1 VRFRLIPRDE
11 SFFPLFDEAAT
22 NLAECAG
29 LLRDVIVGLGDS
41 RAGHARINE
50 CERRGDELTQ
60 TILRRL
66 DQSFVAPFDRE
77 DIHALTEQIDDVVDD
92 IHAVSELMVL
102 HDVDEPLPEVRE
114 LADVLVKAADAVT
127 GLIGKLSRLRGIEAD
142 LQAVDRFESEGD
154 HIYRRCV
161 AHLFSGDFN
170 AFDVLRWKGIVEAIE
185 SAINGIEKV
194 SDVVAAI
201 VIKHA

>member
-11 SFFPLFDEAAT
+11 GFFPLFDEAAA

-29 LLRDVIVGLGDS
+29 LLRDVIAGLGDT
-41 RAGHARINE
+41 RAGHARISE

-60 TILRRL
+60 AILRRL

-77 DIHALTEQIDDVVDD
+77 DIHAFTEQLDDVVDD

-114 LADVLVKAADAVT
+114 LADVLVKAADAVV
-127 GLIGKLSRLRGIEAD
+127 GLIAKLPKLRGIEAE
-142 LQAVDRFESEGD
+142 LQSVDNLESEGD
-154 HIYRRCV
+154 RIYRRCV

-170 AFDVLRWKGIVEAIE
+170 AFDVLRWKGIVEAVE
-185 SAINGIEKV
+185 SSINGIEKV

>member
-11 SFFPLFDEAAT
+11 AFFPLFDEAAT

-29 LLRDVIVGLGDS
+29 LLRDVIVGLGDC

-60 TILRRL
+60 AILRRL

-114 LADVLVKAADAVT
+114 LADVLVKAADAAV
-127 GLIGKLSRLRGIEAD
+127 GLIAKLSRLRGIEAD

-154 HIYRRCV
+154 RIYRRCV
-161 AHLFSGDFN
+161 ANLFSGDFN